1 MVADDQSSIL
11 RAQARVNAD
20 GSPKLTGWAELV
32 DLVRA
37 NDLAALT
44 RTPAQL
50 EEYFS
55 WKQQVLETYPGV
67 EAFILQERLHW
78 ERIDGVASTD
88 AHTCTT
94 LQDGRL
100 VSSQG
105 FQVAAP
111 NLFQDQRDWKCLKND
126 FPYGFED
133 DITHLVVW
141 LKHALPQD
149 ADGVLEPDT
158 QVQVESFIY
167 THLCKNLPRE
177 RIVFFFNPPSLKSIG
192 ALEHFHV
199 CLQGVDYRE
208 YVTSHS

>member
-1 MVADDQSSIL
+1 MVADEQVSL
-11 RAQARVNAD
+11 ERAKARVNAD
-20 GSPKLTGWAELV
+20 GSAKLMSWDELV
-32 DLVRA
+32 RLVSA

-55 WKQQVLETYPGV
+55 WKSKILLSYPGI
-67 EAFILQERLHW
+67 EAFILKERLHW
-78 ERIDGVASTD
+78 SRVDHPDAIADTMCSRTADGT
-88 AHTCTT
+88 
-94 LQDGRL
+94 L

-105 FQVAAP
+105 FEVASAR
-111 NLFQDQRDWKCLKND
+111 LFENATDWKCLKND

-133 DITHLVVW
+133 DVTHLVVW

-149 ADGVLEPDT
+149 KDGILLPET
-158 QVQVESFIY
+158 QAQVESFIFD
-167 THLCKNLPRE
+167 HLCIGLPRE

-199 CLQGVDYRE
+199 CLQGVDYRDF
-208 YVTSHS
+208 VTSMS